1 MKSLSERFEEE
12 VFNPYCDLLK
22 AEYRFNNKFK
32 HAEKI
37 WSEKLTMNELVNGA
51 FLEKSQIYEAGES
64 VETLPLQ
71 KETRQTI
78 NRKLNGRNLYRHQT
92 DAIKQILRGENT
104 VVATGTSS
112 GKTLCFQMPILD
124 DLLRD
129 SSAGLRAI
137 IIYPLNALV
146 NDQLEEWGKILS
158 AYPQITFAR
167 FTGQTPN
174 DYKDFVSLL
183 TRSIEAKYE
192 DSQQTEKDRAID
204 EELKKQLTN
213 IPVNQLKHR
222 EEIRANPP
230 NILVTNFSMLEY
242 LLERPIDDS
251 IFRNA
256 RLKFLVLDEVHAYRG
271 VQATEIG
278 FLVRRLKDRLAVKD
292 LTCVATSAT
301 LGKRDDAESEE
312 KVRQFVSRLFDGEFA
327 KPNPIYGT
335 PATPELLQPSFCP
348 TPKKY
353 LAAAELL
360 RKTLP
365 ITQQKT
371 LETEKY
377 IEAAE
382 VLRKNNEKAAIAHLD
397 PNQTANDLAELLR
410 HDENLFKLRS
420 EILRAPIKLD
430 DAAKRLWINE
440 PNAAPGLQA
449 LLEIIARAKSDGANE
464 DLLPTRLHY
473 FVKSQDGLYICLHE
487 NCPARIDGKAAY
499 FVSRR
504 HDNVE
509 EGFCPECWLKNQR
522 SMLVEVM
529 TCRKCG
535 HLYGAMQDL
544 GPKKWQAVEDGNAE
558 KQAQFDDFST
568 ELGWGAESFWSYFS
582 VANDLPFPDEEIFDD
597 EESDTPTFAPSVLDW
612 CVECG
617 KKSSQGGA
625 NSCGCPKPHLR
636 KIRIFH
642 RQCQHKDKLLIEDLE
657 RSDKKLLSACPNC
670 HARNTSGL
678 EPLRRFQESDDQTG
692 MAMAIP
698 LSHFQV
704 TPNAET
710 ITQPRKL
717 LCFTD
722 NRQRAAAF
730 PALLE
735 EETFTHDLGRK
746 ILEILNATDDQRI
759 GLEALGK
766 ELANRTNED
775 NENFDSKLFLPTS
788 RFPDKPLNS
797 DEKKNLW
804 LSETFAYFGVPDSAR
819 ESIEDLGLAV
829 VEYEIKNSELDE
841 FRRIIGENIF
851 LPGEANAALQTL
863 LAHLRHRKA
872 FTLPPGKV
880 ANDDLAFGLVIADIY
895 FAETSQNKTEGWLPK
910 NKNRDNYIT
919 DYLRRLRGLSVD
931 ETYILAEKIWEFL
944 TDNYLLTRSKKN
956 SDLKKLDHE
965 RLYLTKT
972 KQRVVCNRC
981 GIVSAFSA
989 KNVCPRKSCVGVL
1002 EEKPFDAENKNLI
1015 ARWVSGQGEPQFYT
1029 LKSEEHTAQID
1040 KNYAKQIEDEF
1051 RAESGINLLSSTT
1064 TFEMG
1069 INIGDLQKVLLRNA
1083 PPTSAN
1089 YIQRVGRAGRG
1100 RDKNAICVTLCK
1112 RTKYDADAWENPS
1125 ERLMTGEISPPTVF
1139 IKNRFIAQRHFNAVV
1154 FALFLREK
1162 LINEKALRE
1171 IKQKTPLAPFL
1182 ALENRASIP
1191 AGWLKFYPPDA
1202 FLDFPLW
1209 LGEQAE
1215 NDVFTTDAK
1224 KDLLFAVGD
1233 FARGKSQAN
1242 KMFGELVKNIGGE
1255 LGALLEERK
1264 RLQVLGY
1271 DNSADKI
1278 SKSIKNLLESDVIA
1292 VLAKRGFLP
1301 RYAFPLDVVN
1311 LETSLNRWAGDS
1323 DVTLSRDRALAI
1335 AEFAPGSQVIARKKI
1350 FTSAG
1355 LYIAGREDKPTRL
1368 YYAKCPNCAQIK
1380 TAQIAKDLEKDCEV
1394 CGKNVTR
1401 QHVKEFI
1408 EPNAFTIK
1416 IGEKETRSQRHRRS
1430 SFVRQRPSLTH
1441 FIDVVRESDFEDY
1454 GLFKIALKDDGKLF
1468 RYNLG
1473 RKNEGFVV
1481 CDKCGF
1487 SVFKKNYKPSQNH
1500 DRLLNIGDTK
1510 ECDNKNL
1517 MGKFKGL
1524 AFGHQFESFC
1534 LVVRPQEKI
1543 TNPELSVSLAYAL
1556 HKGLCRVLETETSDI
1571 GVSGRAVTNRQSTN
1585 ADENTEFV
1593 FFDKTPGGA
1602 GFVKEA
1608 KANWNKIIAETLQI
1622 CSCCNCEKACYNCL
1636 KDYYNQSVHDYL
1648 DRKVVKSF
1656 LEAK

>member
-1 MKSLSERFEEE
+1 MKSLGERFETE
-12 VFNPYCDLLK
+12 VFNPYCELLK
-22 AEYRFNNKFK
+22 AEYRFNDKFA
-32 HAEKI
+32 HAKQV

-51 FLEKSQIYEAGES
+51 FLEKSQIYAAGES
-64 VETLPLQ
+64 VDTLPLQ
-71 KETRQTI
+71 AETRGTI
-78 NRKLNGRNLYRHQT
+78 NRKLSGRNLYRHQT

-112 GKTLCFQMPILD
+112 GKTLCYQLPILD
-124 DLLRD
+124 DLIRD
-129 SSAGLRAI
+129 SADGLRAI

-146 NDQLEEWGKILS
+146 NDQLVEWSEILR
-158 AYPQITFAR
+158 PFPNITFAR

-174 DYKDFVSLL
+174 DEKDFEDLL
-183 TRSIEAKYE
+183 RRSIAAKYE
-192 DSQQTEKDRAID
+192 DSALKTQEKLRAID
-204 EELKKQLTN
+204 DEFKIQLKN
-213 IPVNQLKHR
+213 IPSNQLNHR
-222 EEIRANPP
+222 EKIRANPP

-292 LTCVATSAT
+292 LACVATSAT
-301 LGKRDDAESEE
+301 LGKRDDAESEA
-312 KVRQFVSRLFDGEFA
+312 KVRRFVSRLFDGEFA
-327 KPNPIYGT
+327 EPNPIYGT
-335 PATPELLQPSFCP
+335 TATPELLQPSFCP
-348 TPKKY
+348 AP
-353 LAAAELL
+353 
-360 RKTLP
+360 
-365 ITQQKT
+365 Q
-371 LETEKY
+371 KY
-377 IEAAE
+377 IEAVE
-382 VLRKNNEKAAIAHLD
+382 ILRNSGEQATIAHLA
-397 PNQTANDLAELLR
+397 PQSEAKSLAEALR
-410 HDENLFKLRS
+410 FDENLFKLRS
-420 EILRAPIKLD
+420 EILVEPIKLD
-430 DAAKRLWINE
+430 DAAEQLWTNQG
-440 PNAAPGLQA
+440 NAAAGLQA
-449 LLEIIARAKSDGANE
+449 FLEIIARAKRGGANE

-473 FVKSQDGLYICLHE
+473 FVKAQDGLYICLHE

-499 FVSRR
+499 FVSRH

-509 EGFCPECWLKNQR
+509 EGFCPECWLKNQK
-522 SMLVEVM
+522 SLLVEVM

-535 HLYGAMQDL
+535 YLYGAMQDL
-544 GPKKWQAVEDGNAE
+544 GPKKWQAIDDGNAD

-582 VANDLPFPDEEIFDD
+582 VERDLPFPDAEIFDD
-597 EESDTPTFAPSVLDW
+597 EDADAPTFAPSILDW

-617 KKSSQGGA
+617 KKRSQGGENNCDCA
-625 NSCGCPKPHLR
+625 KPHLR
-636 KIRIFH
+636 KIQIFH
-642 RQCQHKDKLLIEDLE
+642 RQCQHKKDKLLIEDLAKSE
-657 RSDKKLLSACPNC
+657 KKLLSACPNC
-670 HARNTSGL
+670 DAKNTSGL
-678 EPLRRFQESDDQTG
+678 EPLRRFQESDDEMG

-704 TPNAET
+704 TNNALT
-710 ITQPRKL
+710 NANPPRKL

-746 ILEILNATDDQRI
+746 ILEILNATDGGRI
-759 GLEALGK
+759 ELETLGK
-766 ELANRTNED
+766 ELANRTSEE

-788 RFPDKPLNS
+788 RFPDKQLKP

-829 VEYEIKNSELDE
+829 IEYEIKNSELNE
-841 FRRIIGENIF
+841 FRRIIGESEF
-851 LPGEANAALQTL
+851 SKSESNAALQTL

-880 ANDDLAFGLVIADIY
+880 ANDDLAFGRVAADIY
-895 FAETSQNKTEGWLPK
+895 FAETSQNKAEGWLPK

-919 DYLRRLRGLSVD
+919 DYLKRLCDLSPD
-931 ETYILAEKIWEFL
+931 DIYILAEKIWKFL
-944 TDNYLLTRSKKN
+944 TGNYILTRSVKN
-956 SDLKKLDHE
+956 SDLKKLDYE
-965 RLYLTKT
+965 RFYLIKAE
-972 KQRVVCNRC
+972 QRFVCNRC

-1002 EEKPFDAENKNLI
+1002 EEKPFDAENENLI
-1015 ARWVSGQGEPQFYT
+1015 ARWVSGRGEPQFYT

-1040 KNYAKQIEDEF
+1040 KNYAKQVEDEF

-1069 INIGDLQKVLLRNA
+1069 INIGNLQKVLLRNA
-1083 PPTSAN
+1083 PPTSAS
-1089 YIQRVGRAGRG
+1089 YVQRVGRAGRG
-1100 RDKNAICVTLCK
+1100 RDKNAVCVTLCK

-1139 IKNRFIAQRHFNAVV
+1139 IENRFIAQRHFNAVV
-1154 FALFLREK
+1154 FARFLREK
-1162 LINEKALRE
+1162 LIDEKVLRE

-1182 ALENRASIP
+1182 APEKRASIP
-1191 AGWLKFYPPDA
+1191 AGWLKFQPTDA
-1202 FLDFPLW
+1202 FLDFSAW
-1209 LGEQAE
+1209 LDAQIE
-1215 NDVFTTDAK
+1215 DDIFTTDAK
-1224 KDLLFAVGD
+1224 MDLLLAVGD
-1233 FARGKSQAN
+1233 FAIGIAQAN
-1242 KMFGELVKNIGGE
+1242 EMFGELVKNIGGE
-1255 LGALLEERK
+1255 LGALLDERK
-1264 RLQVLGY
+1264 RLQDLGY
-1271 DNSADKI
+1271 DNSAVNIK
-1278 SKSIKNLLESDVIA
+1278 KSIENLLESDIIA
-1292 VLAKRGFLP
+1292 ILAKRGFLP

-1311 LETSLNRWAGDS
+1311 LETSLNRWSGDS

-1355 LYIAGREDKPTRL
+1355 LYIAGREDKPTLL

-1380 TAQIAKDLEKDCEV
+1380 TAQMAKDLEKECEV
-1394 CGKNVTR
+1394 CQKVVSG
-1401 QHVKEFI
+1401 QFVKEFI

-1430 SFVRQRPSLTH
+1430 SFVRQRQSLTH
-1441 FIDVVRESDFEDY
+1441 FIDVVKESDFEDF

-1473 RKNEGFVV
+1473 RQNEGFVV
-1481 CDKCGF
+1481 CEKCGF
-1487 SVFKKNYKPSQNH
+1487 SEFRKNHKPNQNH
-1500 DRLLNIGDTK
+1500 DRLRNIGDTK
-1510 ECDNKNL
+1510 ECDNKYL

-1543 TNPELSVSLAYAL
+1543 TNLELNASLTYAL

-1585 ADENTEFV
+1585 TDETKEFV

-1608 KANWNKIIAETLQI
+1608 KKNWNKIIAETLQI
-1622 CSCCNCEKACYNCL
+1622 CSFCNCEKACYNCL
-1636 KDYYNQSVHDYL
+1636 KDYYNQSVHQFL
-1648 DRKVVKSF
+1648 NRQLVKDF
-1656 LEAK
+1656 LTG

>member
-1 MKSLSERFEEE
+1 MKSLGERFETE
-12 VFNPYCDLLK
+12 VFNPYCELLK
-22 AEYRFNNKFK
+22 AEYRFNDKFA
-32 HAEKI
+32 HAKQV
-37 WSEKLTMNELVNGA
+37 WSQKLTMSELVNGA
-51 FLEKSQIYEAGES
+51 FLEKSQIYDTGDL
-64 VETLPLQ
+64 VETLQLQ
-71 KETRQTI
+71 EETRRTI
-78 NRKLNGRNLYRHQT
+78 NRKLSGRNLYRHQT

-112 GKTLCFQMPILD
+112 GKTLCYQLPILD
-124 DLLRD
+124 DLIHG
-129 SSAGLRAI
+129 SAAGLRAI

-146 NDQLEEWGKILS
+146 NDQLEEWSDILR
-158 AYPQITFAR
+158 PFQQITFAR

-174 DYKDFVSLL
+174 DEKDFKDLL
-183 TRSIEAKYE
+183 RKSINAKYE
-192 DSQQTEKDRAID
+192 DSQLKGTERDRAID
-204 EELKKQLTN
+204 EEMNSQLQNVPTNQLT
-213 IPVNQLKHR
+213 HR
-222 EEIRANPP
+222 EAIRANPP

-301 LGKRDDAESEE
+301 LGKRDDAESEA
-312 KVRQFVSRLFDGEFA
+312 KVRRFVSRLFDGEFA

-335 PATPELLQPSFCP
+335 PAKPELLQPSFCP
-348 TPKKY
+348 AP
-353 LAAAELL
+353 
-360 RKTLP
+360 
-365 ITQQKT
+365 
-371 LETEKY
+371 EKY
-377 IEAAE
+377 IEVAE
-382 VLRKNNEKAAIAHLD
+382 MLRNLDENAAIAKLS
-397 PNQTANDLAELLR
+397 PNQNAESLAELLR
-410 HDENLFKLRS
+410 RDENLFKLRS
-420 EILRAPIKLD
+420 EILVKPIKLD
-430 DAAKRLWINE
+430 DAAERLWANKT
-440 PNAAPGLQA
+440 NAVAGLQA
-449 LLEIIARAKSDGANE
+449 FLEIIARAKADGANE

-473 FVKSQDGLYICLHE
+473 FVKAQDGLYICLHE
-487 NCPARIDGKAAY
+487 NCPARAGGNAAY

-504 HDNVE
+504 HANVE
-509 EGFCPECWLKNQR
+509 EGFCPECWMKNQK
-522 SMLVEVM
+522 SMLVEIM

-535 HLYGAMQDL
+535 YLYGALQDL
-544 GPKKWQAVEDGNAE
+544 GPKKWQADDGE
-558 KQAQFDDFST
+558 TGKQPQFDVFQT

-582 VANDLPFPDEEIFDD
+582 VENDLPFPETKFSDD
-597 EESDTPTFAPSVLDW
+597 DADADAPTFAPSRFLSW

-617 KKSSQGGA
+617 RKSDKGSGDNCQ
-625 NSCGCPKPHLR
+625 CPKPHLR
-636 KIRIFH
+636 EIYIFH
-642 RQCQHKDKLLIEDLE
+642 RQCQHKKDKLLIEDLE
-657 RSDKKLLSACPNC
+657 KTEKKLLSACPNC
-670 HARNTSGL
+670 DAKNTSGL
-678 EPLRRFQESDDQTG
+678 EPLRRFQESDDETG

-704 TPNAET
+704 TSNAKNANP
-710 ITQPRKL
+710 PRKL

-746 ILEILNATDDQRI
+746 ILEILDATDDERI
-759 GLEALGK
+759 SLETLGK
-766 ELANRTNED
+766 ELANRTDETD
-775 NENFDSKLFLPTS
+775 ENFDSKLFLPTS

-829 VEYEIKNSELDE
+829 VEYEIKNTELNE
-841 FRRIIGENIF
+841 FWRIIGEKDF
-851 LPGEANAALQTL
+851 SLSEANAALQTL

-872 FTLPPGKV
+872 FTLPKGKV
-880 ANDDLAFGLVIADIY
+880 ANDDLAFGRVVADIY
-895 FAETSQNKTEGWLPK
+895 FAETSQNKAEGWLPK

-919 DYLRRLRGLSVD
+919 DYFKRLCGLSVD
-931 ETYILAEKIWEFL
+931 ETYILAEKIWKFL
-944 TDNYLLTRSKKN
+944 TENYILTRSTKN
-956 SDLKKLDHE
+956 SDLKKLDYE
-965 RLYLTKT
+965 RFYLTKVAH
-972 KQRVVCNRC
+972 RFVCNRC
-981 GIVSAFSA
+981 GIVSAFAS
-989 KNVCPRKSCVGVL
+989 KNVCPRKACIGVL
-1002 EEKPFDAENKNLI
+1002 EAKPFDAEKENLI
-1015 ARWVSGQGEPQFYT
+1015 ARWVSGRGEPQFYT

-1083 PPTSAN
+1083 PPTSAS
-1089 YIQRVGRAGRG
+1089 YVQRVGRAGRG

-1139 IKNRFIAQRHFNAVV
+1139 IENRFIAQRHFNAIV
-1154 FALFLREK
+1154 FARFLREK
-1162 LINEKALRE
+1162 LIDEKVLRE

-1182 ALENRASIP
+1182 APEKRATIP
-1191 AGWLKFYPPDA
+1191 TNWLKFQPTDA
-1202 FLDFPLW
+1202 FLDFSSW
-1209 LGEQAE
+1209 LDTQTE
-1215 NDVFTTDAK
+1215 NDIFTTDAK
-1224 KDLLFAVGD
+1224 KDLLRAVGD
-1233 FARGKSQAN
+1233 FAIGKAQAN
-1242 KMFGELVKNIGGE
+1242 EMFGELVKNVGGE
-1255 LGALLEERK
+1255 LGGLLDERK
-1264 RLQVLGY
+1264 RLQDLGY
-1271 DNSADKI
+1271 DNSAVNIK
-1278 SKSIKNLLESDVIA
+1278 KSIENLLESDIIA
-1292 VLAKRGFLP
+1292 ILAKRGFLP
-1301 RYAFPLDVVN
+1301 RYAFPIDVVN
-1311 LETSLNRWAGDS
+1311 LETSLNRWSGDS

-1355 LYIAGREDKPTRL
+1355 LYIAGREDKPTL
-1368 YYAKCPNCAQIK
+1368 AYYAKCPNCAQIK
-1380 TAQIAKDLEKDCEV
+1380 TAQLPKDLEKECEV
-1394 CGKNVTR
+1394 CRKPVTG

-1408 EPNAFTIK
+1408 EPAAFTIK

-1430 SFVRQRPSLTH
+1430 SFVRQRQSLTH
-1441 FIDVVRESDFEDY
+1441 FIDVVKESDFEDF

-1473 RKNEGFVV
+1473 RQNEGFVV

-1487 SVFKKNYKPSQNH
+1487 SEFRKNYKPNQNH
-1500 DRLLNIGDTK
+1500 DQLRNIGDTK
-1510 ECDNKNL
+1510 ECDNKYL

-1593 FFDKTPGGA
+1593 LFDKTPGGA

-1608 KANWNKIIAETLQI
+1608 KNSWNEIIAETLQI
-1622 CSCCNCEKACYNCL
+1622 CSLCNCEKACYNCL
-1636 KDYYNQSVHDYL
+1636 KDYYNQSVHQFL
-1648 DRKVVKSF
+1648 NRLLAKSF
-1656 LEAK
+1656 LDN

>member
-1 MKSLSERFEEE
+1 MKSLGERFERE
-12 VFNPYCDLLK
+12 VFNPYCELLK
-22 AEYRFNNKFK
+22 AEYRFNEKFA
-32 HAEKI
+32 HAKQV
-37 WSEKLTMNELVNGA
+37 WSEKLTMRELVNGA
-51 FLEKSQIYEAGES
+51 FLEKSQIYQTGES
-64 VETLPLQ
+64 IETLPLQ
-71 KETRQTI
+71 EETRGTI
-78 NRKLNGRNLYRHQT
+78 NRKLSGRNLYRHQT

-112 GKTLCFQMPILD
+112 GKTLCYQLPILD
-124 DLLRD
+124 DLIRD
-129 SSAGLRAI
+129 SAAGLRAI

-146 NDQLEEWGKILS
+146 NDQLEEWSDILR
-158 AYPQITFAR
+158 PFPNITFAR

-174 DYKDFVSLL
+174 DDKDFVSLL
-183 TRSIEAKYE
+183 TRSIAAKYE
-192 DSQQTEKDRAID
+192 DSQLKKTERDRAID
-204 EELKKQLTN
+204 EELKKQLAN
-213 IPVNQLKHR
+213 IPTNQLKHR
-222 EEIRANPP
+222 EEIRATPP

-251 IFRNA
+251 IFRGA

-278 FLVRRLKDRLAVKD
+278 FLVRRLKDRLGVED

-301 LGKRDDAESEE
+301 LGKRDDAESEA
-312 KVRQFVSRLFDGEFA
+312 KVRRFVSRLFDGEFA
-327 KPNPIYGT
+327 PPNPIYGSA
-335 PATPELLQPSFCP
+335 ATPELLHPSFCP
-348 TPKKY
+348 AP
-353 LAAAELL
+353 
-360 RKTLP
+360 
-365 ITQQKT
+365 
-371 LETEKY
+371 EKY

-382 VLRKNNEKAAIAHLD
+382 LLRNGNEKEALAVLA
-397 PNQTANDLAELLR
+397 PNQNADDFGELLR
-410 HDENLFKLRS
+410 RDENLFKLRS
-420 EILRAPIKLD
+420 EILVSPIKLD
-430 DAAKRLWINE
+430 DAAERLWANE
-440 PNAAPGLQA
+440 TNAAVGLQSF
-449 LLEIIARAKSDGANE
+449 LEIVAHAKADGANE

-473 FVKSQDGLYICLHE
+473 FVKAQDGLYICLHE

-499 FVSRR
+499 FVSR
-504 HDNVE
+504 HSANTE
-509 EGFCPECWLKNQR
+509 EGFCPECWLKNQK
-522 SMLVEVM
+522 SMLVEVV

-535 HLYGAMQDL
+535 YLYGAMQDL
-544 GPKKWQAVEDGNAE
+544 GPKKWQAIDDGNAE

-582 VANDLPFPDEEIFDD
+582 VERDLPFPDAEIFDD
-597 EESDTPTFAPSVLDW
+597 EDADAPTFAPSVLDW

-617 KKSSQGGA
+617 KKRSQGGENNCDCA
-625 NSCGCPKPHLR
+625 KPHLR
-636 KIRIFH
+636 KIQIFH
-642 RQCQHKDKLLIEDLE
+642 RQCQHKKDKLLIEDLAKSE
-657 RSDKKLLSACPNC
+657 KKLLSACPNC
-670 HARNTSGL
+670 DAKNTSGL
-678 EPLRRFQESDDQTG
+678 EPLRRFQESDDETG

-704 TPNAET
+704 APNAELSN
-710 ITQPRKL
+710 QPRKL

-746 ILEILNATDDQRI
+746 ILQILGATGDGRI
-759 GLEALGK
+759 ELETLGK
-766 ELANRTNED
+766 ELANRTNETD
-775 NENFDSKLFLPTS
+775 ENFDSKLFLPTS
-788 RFPDKPLNS
+788 RKPDKTLNP
-797 DEKKNLW
+797 DEMKNLW

-829 VEYEIKNSELDE
+829 VEYEIKNSELNE
-841 FRRIIGENIF
+841 FRRIIGESSF
-851 LPGEANAALQTL
+851 SPDEANAALQTL

-880 ANDDLAFGLVIADIY
+880 ANDDLAFGRVIADIY
-895 FAETSQNKTEGWLPK
+895 FAETSQNKAEGWLPK

-919 DYLRRLRGLSVD
+919 DYLKRLCDLSAD
-931 ETYILAEKIWEFL
+931 ETYLLAEKIWNFL
-944 TDNYLLTRSKKN
+944 TENYILTRSKKN

-965 RLYLTKT
+965 RFYLTKA
-972 KQRVVCNRC
+972 KQRFVCNRC
-981 GIVSAFSA
+981 GFITAFSA

-1002 EEKPFDAENKNLI
+1002 EEKPFAADNENLI
-1015 ARWVSGQGEPQFYT
+1015 ARWVSGRGEPQFYT

-1089 YIQRVGRAGRG
+1089 YVQRVGRAGRG

-1139 IKNRFIAQRHFNAVV
+1139 IKNRFIAQRHFNAVI
-1154 FALFLREK
+1154 FARFLRVK
-1162 LINEKALRE
+1162 LIDEKVLRE

-1182 ALENRASIP
+1182 APEKRASIP
-1191 AGWLKFYPPDA
+1191 AGWLKFQPTDA
-1202 FLDFPLW
+1202 FLDFPVW
-1209 LGEQAE
+1209 LDAQTE
-1215 NDVFTTDAK
+1215 NGIFTTDAK
-1224 KDLLFAVGD
+1224 KDLLEAVSGFANGK
-1233 FARGKSQAN
+1233 ARASE
-1242 KMFGELVKNIGGE
+1242 MFGELVKNIGGE
-1255 LGALLEERK
+1255 LGALLDERK
-1264 RLQVLGY
+1264 RLLDLGHDSY
-1271 DNSADKI
+1271 TVNIK
-1278 SKSIKNLLESDVIA
+1278 KSIENLLESDIIA
-1292 VLAKRGFLP
+1292 ILAKRGFLP

-1311 LETSLNRWAGDS
+1311 LETSLNRWSGDS

-1355 LYIAGREDKPTRL
+1355 LYIAGREDKPIEL

-1380 TAQIAKDLEKDCEV
+1380 TAQLPKDLGEECQV
-1394 CGKNVTR
+1394 CGKPVPV
-1401 QHVKEFI
+1401 QHVRKFI

-1430 SFVRQRPSLTH
+1430 SFVRQRQSLTH
-1441 FIDVVRESDFEDY
+1441 FIDVVKESDFEDF

-1473 RKNEGFVV
+1473 RQNEGFVV

-1487 SVFKKNYKPSQNH
+1487 SEFKKDYKSNQNH
-1500 DRLLNIGDTK
+1500 ERLRNIGDTK

-1517 MGKFKGL
+1517 LGKSKGL

-1534 LVVRPQEKI
+1534 LVVRPQEKT

-1608 KANWNKIIAETLQI
+1608 KNNWNKIIHETLQT
-1622 CSCCNCEKACYNCL
+1622 CSLCNCEKACYNCL
-1636 KDYYNQSVHDYL
+1636 KDYYNQSVHQL
-1648 DRKVVKSF
+1648 LNRKLVRTF
-1656 LEAK
+1656 LESNRSL